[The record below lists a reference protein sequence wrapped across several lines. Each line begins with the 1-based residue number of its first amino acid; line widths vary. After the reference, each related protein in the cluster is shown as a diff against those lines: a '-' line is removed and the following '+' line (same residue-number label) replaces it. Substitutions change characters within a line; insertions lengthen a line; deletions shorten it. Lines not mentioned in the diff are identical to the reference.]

1 MADFGISESLD
12 PAQTFFHQDKTG
24 DIKLPVKWL
33 AIESLADGIYSE
45 KSDVVC
51 IIHPLPTTLVPMLFF
66 LQWAF
71 GVTCWEIFSCGK
83 RPYRNIDP
91 KHLVRKLM
99 NGYRMEKPMNSA
111 CHDSV

>member
-51 IIHPLPTTLVPMLFF
+51 IIHPLPTTLVPMYFF
-66 LQWAF
+66 FTVGLWCDVLGDIQLWQ
-71 GVTCWEIFSCGK
+71 TSI
-83 RPYRNIDP
+83 P
-91 KHLVRKLM
+91 
-99 NGYRMEKPMNSA
+99 
-111 CHDSV
+111 